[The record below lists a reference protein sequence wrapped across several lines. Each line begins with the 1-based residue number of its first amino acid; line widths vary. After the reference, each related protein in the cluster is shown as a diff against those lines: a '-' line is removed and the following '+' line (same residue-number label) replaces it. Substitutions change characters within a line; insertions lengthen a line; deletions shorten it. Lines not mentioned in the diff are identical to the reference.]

1 MKRNNAFSP
10 LCFLALSFIALA
22 SVASCGD
29 STPDDKYDVRNRFNS
44 TWNILEKCEVD
55 DDGIIHYT
63 AQPYGGLVGSFLQ
76 NNLPMDLSDY
86 ESITFEFANPVPQP
100 FQVGVA
106 NRFKTGGKPGA
117 TSLTCSFDGQ
127 NVTSVDMIVLQTC
140 DTCTVDV
147 KSIRLT
153 PKDATVWEPE
163 QIWKGECNFGNWE
176 NGFVVPAEMFAS
188 AYEGDK
194 IEFEFT
200 ADHSSPD
207 ITYWLFKTIYSATEN
222 TLQGNDSELNK
233 WGCASVDGKATIYR
247 ILLTADDVANL
258 KEKGLFVNG
267 YYVNVTAV
275 NLLHKYYKQ
284 EGEGD
289 GTPF

>member
-106 NRFKTGGKPGA
+106 NRFKTGGKAG
-117 TSLTCSFDGQ
+117 TTMLTCSFDGQ
-127 NVTSVDMIVLQTC
+127 DVTSVNEIVLQAC
-140 DTCTVDV
+140 DTCQIEV

-153 PKDATVWEPE
+153 PKGATMWRSEP
-163 QIWKGECNFGNWE
+163 IWKGNCAFGNWS
-176 NGFVVPAEMFAS
+176 NGLVVPAEKFQS
-188 AYEGDK
+188 AFEGDK
-194 IEFEFT
+194 IEFVFT
-200 ADHSSPD
+200 TDRSPE
-207 ITYWLFKTIYSATEN
+207 ITYWLFKTIYNQTDT
-222 TLQGNDSELNK
+222 TLQGNDNELNE
-233 WGCASVDGKATIYR
+233 WGCASVSGSATIYR

-267 YYVNVTAV
+267 YYVTVTGV
-275 NLLHKYYKQ
+275 NLQHKYYKQ
-284 EGEGD
+284 DDGD
-289 GTPF
+289 ETPF